1 MGSIRSRR
9 RFILVGVVALSL
21 AVAIAGCGGGGET
34 TTTTAVVPPGG
45 GGPATTVAP
54 GSAVNA
60 LIGQPLTPTEN
71 TPVEIVDAIS
81 QHRPVVILFYVP
93 GGADDGV
100 VLDEI
105 KALESKYSDVTF
117 ALYDFKDPKSYGDLG
132 ILLNVDYPPQSVFI
146 DTRGLVY
153 DVRTGYVD
161 EGTLNQQVV
170 NIRQG

>member
-1 MGSIRSRR
+1 MGSIRSRQ
-9 RFILVGVVALSL
+9 RFVLVGILALSL
-21 AVAIAGCGGGGET
+21 AVAIAGCGGGGGA
-34 TTTTAVVPPGG
+34 TTTTAAAPRAGA
-45 GGPATTVAP
+45 GPATTVAP
-54 GSAVNA
+54 GTAVNP
-60 LIGQPLTPTEN
+60 LIGQPLTPTQN
-71 TPVEIVDAIS
+71 TPAEIADAIS
-81 QHRPVVILFYVP
+81 QHRPLVILFYVP

-105 KALESKYSDVTF
+105 KALETKYRDVTF

-132 ILLNVDYPPQSVFI
+132 ILLNTDYPPQSVFI
-146 DTRGLVY
+146 DTRGFVY